1 MANGDRHGDREAKKK
16 PKIAETDGTAPI
28 STLAFRRIAGRWPW
42 SFKLR
47 LVFPVP
53 ESIVA
58 MIKVGMPVDVGIQ
71 ATGHTVHGSV
81 SRMSDKVDPATRTM
95 HVEVDLDNADLHW
108 KAGMYATATITL
120 NAKSDA
126 LAAPVQAVVTGDKP
140 NVWVVNARNVVEERP
155 VTLGIQTPDQI
166 EITNGVSE
174 ADLLVYGDRSDVSPG
189 MKVTPK
195 YIRNDRR
202 ISK

>member
-1 MANGDRHGDREAKKK
+1 MKKHPGLLAQEDLDKSRGAYEEAKAVYERT
-16 PKIAETDGTAPI
+16 KILADYAVIAAPFAGVITKRSADPGALVQAGTASNTQAMPLVH
-28 STLAFRRIAGRWPW
+28 LAEMD
-42 SFKLR
+42 KLR

-95 HVEVDLDNADLHW
+95 HVEVDLYNADFHW

-126 LAAPVQAVVTGDKP
+126 LAAPVQAVDTGDKP
-140 NVWVVNARNVVEERP
+140 NVWVVNARNVVALTIIDRH
-155 VTLGIQTPDQI
+155 
-166 EITNGVSE
+166 NGEPS
-174 ADLLVYGDRSDVSPG
+174 LR
-189 MKVTPK
+189 
-195 YIRNDRR
+195 
-202 ISK
+202 